1 MRVDP
6 DDQYSEEFDEE
17 EEMEYSDNDEE
28 GQYEVRIDHYF
39 DFLELTHQKKIFL
52 ITFYLID
59 RLGIQPGRRR

>member
-28 GQYEVRIDHYF
+28 GQYEVRIDHYI
-39 DFLELTHQKKIFL
+39 DRLELMHQKKIFL
-52 ITFYLID
+52 ITSYLID
-59 RLGIQPGRRR
+59 RLGFEPGRRR